1 MNTEIVQKREV
12 IIKDSKNVPIYFLRF
27 STYLPCSSTPSILDE
42 TVEIL
47 SLKEGVIETKSD
59 TELILAFAD
68 PSTLTEYPGWPLR
81 NLLALIAKKCPE
93 KLKRGLKV
101 LCLRQKAVI
110 GGQLDINSS
119 KILNLIWENTDENQ
133 GTIIV
138 EFLFLIAHQKR

>member
-1 MNTEIVQKREV
+1 MNV
-12 IIKDSKNVPIYFLRF
+12 L
-27 STYLPCSSTPSILDE
+27 C
-42 TVEIL
+42 
-47 SLKEGVIETKSD
+47 LKEGVEAHSD

-68 PSTLTEYPGWPLR
+68 PSTLADYPGWPLR

-119 KILNLIWENTDENQ
+119 KILNVIWENADENQ
-133 GTIIV
+133 GTIMIV
-138 EFLFLIAHQKR
+138 FLF

>member
-1 MNTEIVQKREV
+1 M
-12 IIKDSKNVPIYFLRF
+12 
-27 STYLPCSSTPSILDE
+27 
-42 TVEIL
+42 EIL

-138 EFLFLIAHQKR
+138 EFFVFDSTSKKIGLLIKLNCYFNGRTKRLQ